1 MNKEYTEY
9 EIKKLEEERIYY
21 KNLYIKEK
29 SESIVLRNYINT
41 INEEKISLENEIK
54 NIKCLTPGGRKK
66 IVGGLVIKPIS
77 HYLTHF

>member
-1 MNKEYTEY
+1 MNKEHTEY

-41 INEEKISLENEIK
+41 INEEKISLENAIK
-54 NIKCLTPGGRKK
+54 NIKSSYKR
-66 IVGGLVIKPIS
+66 
-77 HYLTHF
+77 

>member
-54 NIKCLTPGGRKK
+54 NIKSSYKRLWEGW
-66 IVGGLVIKPIS
+66 
-77 HYLTHF
+77 